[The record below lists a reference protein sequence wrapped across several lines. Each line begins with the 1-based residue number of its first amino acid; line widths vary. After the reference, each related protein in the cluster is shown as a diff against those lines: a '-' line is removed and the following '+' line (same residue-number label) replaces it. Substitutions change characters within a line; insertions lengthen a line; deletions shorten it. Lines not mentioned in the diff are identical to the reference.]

1 MDSIE
6 KIMKEIRADKDV
18 QKCRFFTS
26 NFLNNVADVFE
37 RHGYGA
43 TKVFLLEKKGRSQ
56 LRHQAEALLSVLKI
70 LDKSE
75 EIRQNRSIGRYII
88 KTLITIKS
96 MEV

>member
-1 MDSIE
+1 MDAIE
-6 KIMKEIRADKDV
+6 GLIKEIKADSEV
-18 QKCRFFTS
+18 QNCRFYSS

-37 RHGYGA
+37 RHGVGA
-43 TKVFLLEKKGRSQ
+43 TRVFLLEKQGRRE
-56 LRHQAEALLSVLKI
+56 LKYQATALLSVLKI

-75 EIRQNRSIGRYII
+75 EVRQNRSIGRYII